1 MKRKVIAGILIVVGL
16 VMSVP
21 LYYRYTG
28 SQKSDEMIE
37 RFEHMIEQEAGQ
49 ELEHEEEKEDCGQE
63 ETEATGRSEDAATLA
78 KEEVIGLIEIDTL
91 DIKYAVM
98 EGTGNHE
105 FSCGIGHI
113 TDTAGIGEKG
123 NCVLAGHNGSR
134 HGTFFT
140 NLKTIQMGEVV
151 KLTDKEGNQYFYEVE
166 SMEVVGPYENSVK
179 DQGEEAEL
187 TLITCENKGTM
198 RLIVKCSLQ
207 EVVE

>member
-1 MKRKVIAGILIVVGL
+1 MKRKVIAGILIALGL
-16 VMSVP
+16 AVMSVP
-21 LYYRYTG
+21 LYFKITG

-37 RFEHMIEQEAGQ
+37 RFEHMVEQETVT
-49 ELEHEEEKEDCGQE
+49 EHEEKEDCGQE
-63 ETEATGRSEDAATLA
+63 ETEATVSEEDAATLA
-78 KEEVIGLIEIDTL
+78 KEEVIGLIEIETL

-105 FSCGIGHI
+105 LSCGIGHI

-140 NLKTIQMGEVV
+140 NLKTIQTGEVV
-151 KLTDKEGNQYFYEVE
+151 KLTDKEGNVYFYEVE
-166 SMEVVGPYENSVK
+166 SMEVVGPYDNSVK

-198 RLIVKCSLQ
+198 RLIVKCSMQ

>member
-1 MKRKVIAGILIVVGL
+1 MVSTMGISVSVVIGNTVKKMK
-16 VMSVP
+16 
-21 LYYRYTG
+21 
-28 SQKSDEMIE
+28 
-37 RFEHMIEQEAGQ
+37 
-49 ELEHEEEKEDCGQE
+49 
-63 ETEATGRSEDAATLA
+63 LA
-78 KEEVIGLIEIDTL
+78 KEEVIGLIEIKTL

-105 FSCGIGHI
+105 LSCGIGHI
-113 TDTAGIGEKG
+113 TDTAGIGENG

-151 KLTDKEGNQYFYEVE
+151 KLTDKEGNVYLYEVE
-166 SMEVVGPYENSVK
+166 SMAVVGPYDNSVK

-198 RLIVKCSLQ
+198 RLIVKCTMFEVSLTH
-207 EVVE
+207 E